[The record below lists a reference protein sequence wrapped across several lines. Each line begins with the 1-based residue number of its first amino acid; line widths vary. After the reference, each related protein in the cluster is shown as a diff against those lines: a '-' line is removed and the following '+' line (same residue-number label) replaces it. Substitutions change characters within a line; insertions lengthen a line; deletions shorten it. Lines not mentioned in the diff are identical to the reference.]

1 MVVYQIITI
10 CAAVIEIEAEGL
22 LFFVADMDRNLFE
35 LTVLQA
41 AEERGCKLV
50 SIDWNDDDNIFEVTI
65 DRESE
70 PVSLEDCEFVHRAVL
85 AAFNRD
91 IEDYA
96 LTVGSL
102 GMDAAEADEIL
113 KSIQE

>member
-1 MVVYQIITI
+1 
-10 CAAVIEIEAEGL
+10 VIEIEAEGL
-22 LFFVADMDRNLFE
+22 LFFVAVMDRQLFE
-35 LTVLQA
+35 KTVNEA
-41 AEERGCKLV
+41 AAGRGCSVV
-50 SIDWNDDDNIFEVTI
+50 SIDWNDDDNVFEVTI

-102 GMDAAEADEIL
+102 GMDAAEADELL